1 MIVPL
6 KVTTDYTLLS
16 SLIKVKDLITFCVKK
31 NIKSCAIC
39 DTNLFGSI
47 EFYKLCKSNNIK
59 PIIGLEVRFEGKN
72 IYLYA
77 ENYKGYQNLLKINT
91 IISERDITYD
101 DLAIIMDRAS
111 RRIDK
116 RELKINI
123 FFIAFRN

>member
-1 MIVPL
+1 MIAPL

-59 PIIGLEVRFEGKN
+59 PIIGLEVIFESSIVVAG
-72 IYLYA
+72 IL
-77 ENYKGYQNLLKINT
+77 
-91 IISERDITYD
+91 S
-101 DLAIIMDRAS
+101 
-111 RRIDK
+111 
-116 RELKINI
+116 
-123 FFIAFRN
+123 FFIATNSILSLLSKYIPKKIKKREKITKTKPNFNLKFRIIKFLLTII